1 MTLVAL
7 LTDFG
12 HRDSYVGEVRAAV
25 LARVPS
31 ATLVDVAH
39 DLDAFDLG
47 AAALVVERARPALPR
62 GAALV
67 VVIDPGVGG
76 ARRGVAAR
84 VEGRWLVGPDN
95 GVLPIAEAAKA
106 GEVWSLERVPR
117 PSSATTFDGR
127 DVFGPA
133 GALLAAGM
141 DPRLL
146 GPPLREVVP
155 SALSGDAP
163 WEARGDALYARGVV
177 IALDRYG
184 NAVTSLRAPPGRAVS
199 VTSPTEFA
207 GPSRRAYAEVAR
219 GEALALVGSSGRLEL
234 ARREAR
240 SGAAV
245 GDVVEAVAM

>member
-12 HRDSYVGEVRAAV
+12 YRDSYVGEVRAAV
-25 LARVPS
+25 LARAPG
-31 ATLVDVAH
+31 ATVIDIAH
-39 DLDAFDLG
+39 DLDAFDL
-47 AAALVVERARPALPR
+47 ASAALVVERAWPALPV
-62 GAALV
+62 GASLV
-67 VVIDPGVGG
+67 VVVDPGVGS

-84 VEGRWLVGPDN
+84 VDGRWLVGPDN
-95 GVLPIAEAAKA
+95 GVLPIAAAAAA

-133 GALLAAGM
+133 GALLASGM

-155 SALSGDAP
+155 SALADDAV
-163 WEARGDALYARGVV
+163 WEARGDALYARGLV

-184 NAVTSLRAPPGRAVS
+184 NAVTSLRAPSGRHVV
-199 VTSPTEFA
+199 VTSPSPFA
-207 GPSRRAYAEVAR
+207 GPLRRAYAEVAPTA
-219 GEALALVGSSGRLEL
+219 ALALVGSSGRVEL

-245 GDVVEAVAM
+245 GEVVEAVAT